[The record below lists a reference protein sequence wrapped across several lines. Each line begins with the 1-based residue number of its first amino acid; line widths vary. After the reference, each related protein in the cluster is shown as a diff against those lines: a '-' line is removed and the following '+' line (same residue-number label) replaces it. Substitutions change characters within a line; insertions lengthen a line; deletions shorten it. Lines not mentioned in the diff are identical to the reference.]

1 MSMPAARLS
10 DPHLCP
16 MTTGT
21 VPHVGGPIMPTCAIN
36 VLTGNLP
43 QARISDKAMCTG
55 PVDMIVLGAFTVLVK
70 GMPAARMGDMTAHGG
85 VIVSGFPTVLIGN
98 AGSASLGAIAQ
109 SMVTAVIG
117 DEAIGIAGAKMK
129 EALIGAARQGLPF
142 CEQCTV

>member
-43 QARISDKAMCTG
+43 QARISDKA
-55 PVDMIVLGAFTVLVK
+55 
-70 GMPAARMGDMTAHGG
+70 MPAARMGDMTAHGG

-129 EALIGAARQGLPF
+129 EALIGAARQGLPV
-142 CEQCTV
+142 CEQGPV